1 MTMNNNQ
8 HPSDTGI
15 LTRTWDW
22 MRDMDDAINYDP
34 MEALHNRITRLEKQI
49 KISQEIGITEI
60 ETARFQESIR

>member
-1 MTMNNNQ
+1 
-8 HPSDTGI
+8 
-15 LTRTWDW
+15 
-22 MRDMDDAINYDP
+22 MDDAINYDP

>member
-1 MTMNNNQ
+1 MTMNNVQ
-8 HPSDTGI
+8 RPSDTGF
-15 LTRTWDW
+15 LARTWDW